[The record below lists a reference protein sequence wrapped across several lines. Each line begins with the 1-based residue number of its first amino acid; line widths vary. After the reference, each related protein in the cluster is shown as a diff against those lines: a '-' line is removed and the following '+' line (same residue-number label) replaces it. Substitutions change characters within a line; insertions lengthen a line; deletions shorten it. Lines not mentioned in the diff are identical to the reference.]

1 MTAFTAIVAV
11 VLLVPAQ
18 RAPPRD
24 TVRPGLITPDGTAVE
39 SVLEKKI
46 AAAPTEVKPYLEL
59 AKLQESRDALNEAE
73 ATLLRAR
80 AAVPTNKDLVVALAN
95 LYTRQRDF
103 PKTIA
108 MLELAAEMDAG
119 NANAQHVVATYY
131 WERAAKD
138 QGLLPAERYT
148 YIAAGL
154 AADDRA
160 LGINPDYV
168 DALVY
173 KALLLQQRA
182 MLETDAVQKDRT
194 LAEAA
199 SLRTRAIEIRKTLTP
214 SAPTANTLA
223 SHAPLDSAPVRV
235 GGNVGP
241 PTKIKDARPVYPVE
255 AKAAGISGVVIL
267 EVTIGIDGRVVNTR
281 ILRSIPALDQA
292 ATDAA
297 AQWEFTPT
305 ELNGQ
310 VVPIIMTATV
320 NFTLQ

>member
-1 MTAFTAIVAV
+1 
-11 VLLVPAQ
+11 
-18 RAPPRD
+18 
-24 TVRPGLITPDGTAVE
+24 
-39 SVLEKKI
+39 
-46 AAAPTEVKPYLEL
+46 TEVKPYLEL
-59 AKLQESRDALNEAE
+59 AKLQASRDALNEAE
-73 ATLLRAR
+73 ATLLRGR
-80 AAVPTNKDLVVALAN
+80 AVVPTNKDLVVALAN

-103 PKTIA
+103 PKTMA

-119 NANAQHVVATYY
+119 NANAQHIVAAFY
-131 WERAAKD
+131 WERAAKE
-138 QGLLPAERYT
+138 QALLPAERYSYVT
-148 YIAAGL
+148 AGL
-154 AADDRA
+154 AAEDRA
-160 LGINPDYV
+160 LGINPDFV
-168 DALVY
+168 DGLVY
-173 KALLLQQRA
+173 KGLLLQQRA
-182 MLETDAVQKDRT
+182 MLETDPVQKDRT

-214 SAPTANTLA
+214 SAPTASTLA
-223 SHAPLDSAPVRV
+223 SHAPLDSPPLPSAPVRV
-235 GGNVGP
+235 GGNVRP

-292 ATDAA
+292 ATDAV

-310 VVPIIMTATV
+310 VVPVIMTATV